1 MGNLDM
7 NRLRKKLDRLQGNR
21 ERVNSFWKPSEG
33 RNVIRIVP
41 WKEEPT
47 WPFIEAYFHYLGNK
61 TQLSPI
67 THGNPDP
74 IQEFAEELR
83 GDGSKE
89 NWEKARPFFPKLRTY
104 VAMID
109 RDDPDAGVRF
119 YSFGK
124 RVLTKLL
131 SFMDDPDYGDI
142 TDVEK
147 GFDIVVNYT
156 PREKSDTNFPKTDVY
171 PRRDPSPLHED
182 QEQVEKW
189 LTDQPDLWDLLDEPS
204 YDELMKFLEVH
215 LGDDGTDEE
224 EEMVSITEKVTN
236 EEDSSDDSNDA
247 EPVTAGADAKSEF
260 DKLFENS

>member
-1 MGNLDM
+1 MGKLDVD
-7 NRLRKKLDRLQGNR
+7 RLKKKLDRLQGNKEFTR
-21 ERVNSFWKPSEG
+21 AFWKPSEG

-41 WKEEPT
+41 WKEEPS
-47 WPFIEAYFHYLGNK
+47 WPFIEAYFHYLGGK

-74 IQEFAEELR
+74 IQEFADDLR
-83 GDGSKE
+83 GDGSQE
-89 NWEKARPFFPKLRTY
+89 NWEKARPFFPKARTY

-109 RDDPDAGVRF
+109 RAEPEAGVRF

-124 RVLTKLL
+124 TVLKKLL

-142 TDVEK
+142 TDVEE

-182 QEQVEKW
+182 QEQVEEW
-189 LTDQPDLWDLLDEPS
+189 LTDQPDIWDLIDEPT
-204 YDELMKFLEVH
+204 YDELVSFLETF
-215 LGDDGTDEE
+215 LGADPEE
-224 EEMVSITEKVTN
+224 EEMTSITERVTN
-236 EEDSSDDSNDA
+236 GGSSDDEEDDDSDEEELVTSN
-247 EPVTAGADAKSEF
+247 AKNEF
-260 DKLFENS
+260 DELFENS